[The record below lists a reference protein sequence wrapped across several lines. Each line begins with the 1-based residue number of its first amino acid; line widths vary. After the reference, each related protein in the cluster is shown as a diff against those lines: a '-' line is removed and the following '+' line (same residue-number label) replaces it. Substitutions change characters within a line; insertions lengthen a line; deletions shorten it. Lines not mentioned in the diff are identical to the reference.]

1 MSGRDPD
8 AGGFNDTKDG
18 SEKTS
23 TDENGCRT
31 DNRPEFEQEI
41 QPEDQETTETT
52 EHRVTVTVTWIVVN
66 IDVTG
71 FRECVIELREAQ
83 QDADDQFSRRITTVE
98 DCKAQQIDTVYR
110 PVDK

>member
-8 AGGFNDTKDG
+8 AGGFNDTKNG